1 MNLTPFTSLTWAYQL
16 HYYLCFRTRRRR
28 TLFSSERQV
37 NLLSQLI
44 QEISANHDY
53 RLLEHKS
60 YPTELRCLFSLR
72 PSQTVAKTVQ
82 LLKSNSSRGLARA
95 FSFSVPVW
103 AAGYLA
109 RSSGAVRIS
118 AVRKY
123 LEEQPTHHGYQSRVL
138 PPVYRYRTTQP
149 QVLGAQHAAFDL
161 THHLV
166 FSTEHRKGVF
176 GATIG
181 QALTEYWLGVAA
193 KREFALDQISIVPD
207 HIHMIVRI
215 VPKKS
220 IEEVVLMLMNNG
232 QYFIGKRYPELLV
245 HLGMTQLWNKSAY
258 AGTCGEITTGL
269 IMKWLRTDE

>member
-1 MNLTPFTSLTWAYQL
+1 
-16 HYYLCFRTRRRR
+16 
-28 TLFSSERQV
+28 
-37 NLLSQLI
+37 LS
-44 QEISANHDY
+44 
-53 RLLEHKS
+53 
-60 YPTELRCLFSLR
+60 
-72 PSQTVAKTVQ
+72 
-82 LLKSNSSRGLARA
+82 
-95 FSFSVPVW
+95 
-103 AAGYLA
+103 
-109 RSSGAVRIS
+109 
-118 AVRKY
+118 
-123 LEEQPTHHGYQSRVL
+123 
-138 PPVYRYRTTQP
+138 
-149 QVLGAQHAAFDL
+149 AQHAAFDL

>member
-28 TLFSSERQV
+28 TLFSFERQV

-72 PSQTVAKTVQ
+72 PSQ
-82 LLKSNSSRGLARA
+82 
-95 FSFSVPVW
+95 
-103 AAGYLA
+103 
-109 RSSGAVRIS
+109 
-118 AVRKY
+118 
-123 LEEQPTHHGYQSRVL
+123 
-138 PPVYRYRTTQP
+138 
-149 QVLGAQHAAFDL
+149 
-161 THHLV
+161 
-166 FSTEHRKGVF
+166 

-269 IMKWLRTDE
+269 